1 MRRLS
6 GFALLL
12 TIFSAALISGCSG
25 GTKDYRREEGMVWNT
40 IYHIT
45 YQSDKDLNDSII
57 QIFNQIDG
65 SLSPFNPSSTISKI
79 NDNRTDTIDRHLA
92 NVYNESVRI
101 HKESGGVF
109 DPTLAPLIRAWG
121 FGQGHEVSTDT
132 LRIDS
137 LLRIVGID
145 KTELQGFTLV
155 KDDPAI
161 EFNFS
166 AIAKGY
172 GVDCVAEMLQRNG
185 VENYLVEIGGEIR
198 AKGINSSGKP
208 WKIGIDKP
216 VEDSKQGD
224 IVLAADL
231 TDCAMATSGN
241 YRNFHQGNGSKFG
254 HTISPVTGR
263 PVTSDVISATV
274 VATTCMEA
282 DALATCCMALGSQ
295 EALALCNRLKVG
307 VLLILSDMST
317 QTNTH
322 FPKISSEF

>member
-40 IYHIT
+40 VYHIT
-45 YQSDKDLNDSII
+45 YQSDKDLNDSILE
-57 QIFNQIDG
+57 IFNQIDR

-79 NDNRTDTIDRHLA
+79 NDNRTETIDRHLA
-92 NVYNESVRI
+92 AVYKESVRI

-145 KTELQGFTLV
+145 KTELHGFTLV
-155 KDDPAI
+155 KADPAI

-198 AKGINSSGKP
+198 AKGINPSGKP

-263 PVTSDVISATV
+263 PVASDVISATV
-274 VATTCMEA
+274 VAPTCMEA

-295 EALALCNRLKVG
+295 EALVLCNRLKVG

-317 QTNTH
+317 QTNAH